1 MNRRSLSI
9 WTLLFFFRRLSQLGH
24 LWSSQP
30 WDVKWTGAAST
41 TTVDMLIIIHRMQF
55 SKHLP
60 SDNYL
65 HHMFAHV
72 LLVALLCCAF
82 VGFISIP
89 YSQHQ
94 WLSWSFGQFIL
105 EIVEREH
112 PYISMWM
119 KSYVCLTE
127 SCWNVHTYIHINH
140 WITSDVMCSNVLMS
154 LPHLFLIVS
163 LSIFSS

>member
-9 WTLLFFFRRLSQLGH
+9 WTLFFLVFRRLSQLGH

-30 WDVKWTGAAST
+30 WDVKWRGAAST

-82 VGFISIP
+82 VGFISMP

-112 PYISMWM
+112 PYLSGWNPM
-119 KSYVCLTE
+119 YVQLNHAEMCIAIYILITE
-127 SCWNVHTYIHINH
+127 SH
-140 WITSDVMCSNVLMS
+140 LM
-154 LPHLFLIVS
+154 
-163 LSIFSS
+163 